1 MKIKDIMTREPAI
14 CTPGTNLAV
23 AAKLM
28 LDADCGILPVVDDE
42 SKLVGVVTDRDM
54 YIALATRNKR
64 ASQITVGEV
73 ARTNVFT
80 CVPDDDVET
89 ALQTMRQHRVR
100 RLPVAGFG
108 GAVVGIVSM
117 NDIVL
122 AAGVHKPVRNEAI
135 VETLQAICA
144 HHLPVPHITAA

>member
-54 YIALATRNKR
+54 YIALATRDKR
-64 ASQITVGEV
+64 ASQITVGDV

>member
-1 MKIKDIMTREPAI
+1 MKIKGLMTREPAT
-14 CTPGTNLAV
+14 CSPTTNLAT

-54 YIALATRNKR
+54 FIALATRDR
-64 ASQITVGEV
+64 LASQVTVGDV
-73 ARTNVFT
+73 ARTHVFT
-80 CVPDDDVET
+80 CEPDDDAET
-89 ALQTMRQHRVR
+89 VLTTMRQHRVR
-100 RLPVAGFG
+100 RLPVEGFG
-108 GAVVGIVSM
+108 GTVIGIVSM
-117 NDIVL
+117 NDLVL
-122 AAGVHKPVRNEAI
+122 AAGPRKPVRNEAV

>member
-14 CTPGTNLAV
+14 CSTSTNLAA

-28 LDADCGILPVVDDE
+28 LDADCGILPVVDDQ

-54 YIALATRNKR
+54 YIALATRNR
-64 ASQITVGEV
+64 LASQVTVGEV
-73 ARTNVFT
+73 ARTTVFT
-80 CVPDDDVET
+80 CAPDDDVES

-122 AAGVHKPVRNEAI
+122 AAGARKPVRNEAV
-135 VETLQAICA
+135 VETMQAICA

>member
-14 CTPGTNLAV
+14 CSTSTNLAV

-42 SKLVGVVTDRDM
+42 SKLIGVVTDRDM
-54 YIALATRNKR
+54 YIALATRDKR

-122 AAGVHKPVRNEAI
+122 AAGARKPVRNEAV

>member
-14 CTPGTNLAV
+14 CTPSTNLAV

-54 YIALATRNKR
+54 YIALATRNR
-64 ASQITVGEV
+64 LASQVTVGEV

-80 CVPDDDVET
+80 CAPDDDVES
-89 ALQTMRQHRVR
+89 ALRTMQQHRVR

-122 AAGVHKPVRNEAI
+122 AAGARKPVRNEAV

-144 HHLPVPHITAA
+144 HHVPVPHITAA

>member
-14 CTPGTNLAV
+14 CSTSTNLAA

-28 LDADCGILPVVDDE
+28 LDADCGILPVVDDQ

-54 YIALATRNKR
+54 YIALATRNR
-64 ASQITVGEV
+64 LASQVTVGEV
-73 ARTNVFT
+73 ARTTVST
-80 CVPDDDVET
+80 CAPDDDVES

-122 AAGVHKPVRNEAI
+122 AAGARKPVRNEAV
-135 VETLQAICA
+135 VETMQAICA

>member
-1 MKIKDIMTREPAI
+1 MKIKDIMTRDPAI
-14 CTPGTNLAV
+14 CSTSTNLAA

-28 LDADCGILPVVDDE
+28 LDADCGILPVVDDQ

-54 YIALATRNKR
+54 YIALATRNR
-64 ASQITVGEV
+64 LASQVTVGEV
-73 ARTNVFT
+73 ARTTVFT
-80 CVPDDDVET
+80 CAPDDDVES
-89 ALQTMRQHRVR
+89 ALQTMLQHRVR

-122 AAGVHKPVRNEAI
+122 AAGARKPVRNEAV
-135 VETLQAICA
+135 VETMQAICA

>member
-14 CTPGTNLAV
+14 CSRGTNLAA

-54 YIALATRNKR
+54 YIALATRNR
-64 ASQITVGEV
+64 LASQVTVGEV
-73 ARTNVFT
+73 ARTTVFT
-80 CVPDDDVET
+80 CAPDDDVES

-122 AAGVHKPVRNEAI
+122 AAGARKPVRNEAV
-135 VETLQAICA
+135 VETMQAICA
-144 HHLPVPHITAA
+144 HHQPVPHITAA